1 MLDGVESFMDL
12 LAHVGVHASRRR
24 KDALHTCGRGG
35 RGRAARYCL
44 AILASLGK
52 RRSLFF
58 HQRDRVMTGLLQSYG
73 SNGALYTYFALCD
86 WRGRGA

>member
-58 HQRDRVMTGLLQSYG
+58 HQSSKSLGL
-73 SNGALYTYFALCD
+73 
-86 WRGRGA
+86 WRAAGWSLKQTPAA